1 MNELFDT
8 TALRTGAA
16 LRRHL
21 AAANTL
27 GQCDMFEV
35 ARRATSDVAM
45 VWPAPV
51 GAFWARDDLTGAAML
66 A

>member
-1 MNELFDT
+1 MDELFDT

-21 AAANTL
+21 AAATTL
-27 GQCDMFEV
+27 GQGDLFDV
-35 ARRATSDVAM
+35 VRRVTSSVVT

-51 GAFWARDDLTGAAML
+51 GAFWARDDLTGAPVL